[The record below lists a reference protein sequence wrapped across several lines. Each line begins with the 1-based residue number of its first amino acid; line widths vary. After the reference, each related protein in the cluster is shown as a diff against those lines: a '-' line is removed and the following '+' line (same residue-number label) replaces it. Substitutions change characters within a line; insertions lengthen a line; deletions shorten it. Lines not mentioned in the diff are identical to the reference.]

1 MAAKDMTEEKFLS
14 LGKDGISEELYR
26 LLWTKDELN
35 YGPPMNIPDTIV
47 YKFGQPVCWYFT
59 SISGKVKKKNKGNLI
74 SAKIEEAFNKQ
85 VLGYDVL
92 AQFIS
97 IPSERDSESTVELD
111 AHANVIEYF
120 DRNALN
126 KFLYT
131 LKKDVNGILQRF
143 VEPKTTKNEIIRA
156 IWSPKVCL
164 LERIEN
170 KHQLHDHRYGLYERC
185 VLYEGPEYYTTSAP
199 LRGPVLSGQIQ
210 KICESVVS
218 HISEV
223 TYGQKLVS
231 RIVMN
236 FKLDSRDK
244 IWLLFSTSIRCT
256 DMLEYRSAS
265 DSQHRQLLNI
275 DSVVAL
281 PRTVHLNP
289 TKTYEKIIPK
299 HWIRCLSCAKD
310 TLSDLRHP
318 VTYKVVIKHYE
329 HVLYILSSSS
339 SSKSSGGS
347 SITWPP
353 DTQVVEAAGGVGF
366 GCLYINEQGE
376 VMSPV
381 EIAHH
386 SKQKSV
392 SELQIPPILH
402 NIHYKLS
409 QQSYARCKHDPLFL
423 YKTVQVCEA
432 CYLVYAEFMTLL
444 LRMGQDLTK
453 LLTPDAAAFTRTT
466 AAAAERKPSS
476 DRPSSADWRSMS
488 VSNNSSHVLN
498 RSQSVGSGFK
508 PSANHIHARE
518 SAIGLR
524 SDERHV
530 PALPTVVRD
539 KSASSS
545 VVLDAISH
553 ASSSR
558 SDVIIGWQDSIAGI
572 ASDVSHVTGGGGTH
586 SSSQYDANEI
596 KSAIAERERNFFK
609 EISLNPN
616 LKDQHPLMH
625 LINAQQK
632 LRLVDQQSG
641 ILSNKASAQ
650 SESMFGTRY
659 GKQSND
665 MFQKNGVYAAE
676 IPYTINGKVILP
688 SKLKAI
694 TKERSR
700 RKKLKDA
707 QSFRALLSPNGS
719 VIGMEDVDGERMS
732 LPGAAAG
739 GSSSDA
745 VPSNPSTAT
754 ATTADPNIK
763 ASVKHRDFLAEQLK
777 HIDDFMSTSSSFV
790 GQYSGSLDD
799 PFVKKYDKGS
809 KGTTPSTSKA
819 SRSRTAAS
827 DNDRVKTP
835 MTASAAVASV
845 GIDRGHVVRI
855 VTPPSDAHRVVKQ
868 QSSSDDG
875 KRRTDVPASSLQ
887 ESSQHTTETE
897 TEENNIN
904 ISYSLEEP
912 STESALLRS
921 WGISK
926 EEGSLTSEE
935 AALDLQLVK
944 DQALPLKQLMI

>member
-97 IPSERDSESTVELD
+97 IPSERESESTVELD
-111 AHANVIEYF
+111 VHANVIEYF

-329 HVLYILSSSS
+329 HVLYILSSSCDS
-339 SSKSSGGS
+339 KGSKSSGVS

-366 GCLYINEQGE
+366 GCLYINDQGE

-432 CYLVYAEFMTLL
+432 CYLVYAEFMTML

-453 LLTPDAAAFTRTT
+453 LLTPDAAAFTKS
-466 AAAAERKPSS
+466 AERKPSS

-488 VSNNSSHVLN
+488 VSNNSSHVLS

-530 PALPTVVRD
+530 PVLPTVVRD

-553 ASSSR
+553 ASHSR
-558 SDVIIGWQDSIAGI
+558 SDVMIGWQDSIAGI
-572 ASDVSHVTGGGGTH
+572 ASDVSHATEG
-586 SSSQYDANEI
+586 SQSSQYNVNEI

-632 LRLVDQQSG
+632 LKLVDQQSG

-650 SESMFGTRY
+650 SESIFGTRY

-665 MFQKNGVYAAE
+665 MFQKNGAYATE

-719 VIGMEDVDGERMS
+719 VIGMEDVDGERLS
-732 LPGAAAG
+732 LPG
-739 GSSSDA
+739 GSSEA
-745 VPSNPSTAT
+745 TATSNPSPS
-754 ATTADPNIK
+754 TADPNMK

-777 HIDDFMSTSSSFV
+777 HIDDFMSSSSSFV

-799 PFVKKYDKGS
+799 PFVKKYDKN
-809 KGTTPSTSKA
+809 KGTPSKA

-827 DNDRVKTP
+827 VNERVKTP
-835 MTASAAVASV
+835 TTAAARTDS
-845 GIDRGHVVRI
+845 GQVRI
-855 VTPPSDAHRVVKQ
+855 VTSPADAHLVKQ
-868 QSSSDDG
+868 QSLSSDDTTT
-875 KRRTDVPASSLQ
+875 RRIDVQAVSQ
-887 ESSQHTTETE
+887 ESLHT
-897 TEENNIN
+897 ENN
-904 ISYSLEEP
+904 SLEEP

-926 EEGSLTSEE
+926 EGSLTAEE
-935 AALDLQLVK
+935 AALELQMVK
-944 DQALPLKQLMI
+944 EEALPLKQLMI

>member
-1 MAAKDMTEEKFLS
+1 MTEEKFLS

-47 YKFGQPVCWYFT
+47 YKFGQPVSWYFT

-97 IPSERDSESTVELD
+97 IPSERESESTVELD

-329 HVLYILSSSS
+329 HVLYILASSSS
-339 SSKSSGGS
+339 SSDYKGPKSSALS

-366 GCLYINEQGE
+366 GCLYINDQGE

-432 CYLVYAEFMTLL
+432 CYLVYAEFMTML

-453 LLTPDAAAFTRTT
+453 LLTPDAAAFTKT
-466 AAAAERKPSS
+466 AADRKPSS

-558 SDVIIGWQDSIAGI
+558 SDAMIGWQDSIAGI
-572 ASDVSHVTGGGGTH
+572 ASDVSHATGGSQ

-632 LRLVDQQSG
+632 LKLVDQQSG

-650 SESMFGTRY
+650 SESIFGTRY

-665 MFQKNGVYAAE
+665 LFQKNGAYAAE

-719 VIGMEDVDGERMS
+719 VIGMEDVDGERLS
-732 LPGAAAG
+732 LPGAGG
-739 GSSSDA
+739 GSDA
-745 VPSNPSTAT
+745 TATSSNPSTA
-754 ATTADPNIK
+754 DPNVK

-777 HIDDFMSTSSSFV
+777 HIDDFMSSSSSFV

-799 PFVKKYDKGS
+799 PFVKKYDKG
-809 KGTTPSTSKA
+809 KGGTTTPSKA

-827 DNDRVKTP
+827 DNERVKTP
-835 MTASAAVASV
+835 TTAAIAGTNS
-845 GIDRGHVVRI
+845 GHVRI
-855 VTPPSDAHRVVKQ
+855 VTSSSDAHRVKQQQ
-868 QSSSDDG
+868 QSSLSSSSDG
-875 KRRTDVPASSLQ
+875 TTTRRTDVQASPE
-887 ESSQHTTETE
+887 ESQLDSPLLQHT
-897 TEENNIN
+897 ENNN
-904 ISYSLEEP
+904 NNSLEEP

-926 EEGSLTSEE
+926 EGSLTAEE
-935 AALDLQLVK
+935 SALEMQLVK
-944 DQALPLKQLMI
+944 EEALPLKQLMI

>member
-97 IPSERDSESTVELD
+97 IPSERESESTVELD

-170 KHQLHDHRYGLYERC
+170 KHQLHDHRYGIYERC

-339 SSKSSGGS
+339 DCKGSKSSGVS

-366 GCLYINEQGE
+366 GCLYINDQGE

-432 CYLVYAEFMTLL
+432 CYLVYAEFMTML

-453 LLTPDAAAFTRTT
+453 LLTPDAAAFTKS
-466 AAAAERKPSS
+466 AERKPSS

-488 VSNNSSHVLN
+488 VSNNSSHVLS

-530 PALPTVVRD
+530 PVLPTVVRD
-539 KSASSS
+539 KLASSS

-553 ASSSR
+553 ASNSR
-558 SDVIIGWQDSIAGI
+558 SDVMIGWQDSIAGI
-572 ASDVSHVTGGGGTH
+572 ASDVSHATEG
-586 SSSQYDANEI
+586 SQSSQYNVNEI

-632 LRLVDQQSG
+632 LKLVDQQSG

-650 SESMFGTRY
+650 SESIFGTRY

-665 MFQKNGVYAAE
+665 KFQKNGAYATE

-719 VIGMEDVDGERMS
+719 VIGMEDVDGERLS
-732 LPGAAAG
+732 LPGG
-739 GSSSDA
+739 SSDA
-745 VPSNPSTAT
+745 TATSNPSTA
-754 ATTADPNIK
+754 DPNVK

-777 HIDDFMSTSSSFV
+777 HIDDFMSSSSSFV

-799 PFVKKYDKGS
+799 PFVKKYDKS
-809 KGTTPSTSKA
+809 KGTPSKA

-827 DNDRVKTP
+827 DNERVKTP
-835 MTASAAVASV
+835 ATAAAGS
-845 GIDRGHVVRI
+845 DSGHVRI
-855 VTPPSDAHRVVKQ
+855 VTSPADAHLVKQ
-868 QSSSDDG
+868 QSLSSDG
-875 KRRTDVPASSLQ
+875 TTTRRIDVQAVSQ
-887 ESSQHTTETE
+887 ESLHT
-897 TEENNIN
+897 ENN
-904 ISYSLEEP
+904 SLEEP

-926 EEGSLTSEE
+926 EGSQTTEE
-935 AALDLQLVK
+935 AALEMQLVK
-944 DQALPLKQLMI
+944 EEALPLKQLMI